1 VQLQCNPQAWRNA
14 LEALNDTRSRL
25 WECCVWQHK
34 DAAAQNA
41 APKMGILMGK
51 LRLSFGHASVT
62 LRLSRVG
69 KTGLKTGGGCTNA
82 KGVAATVSSSTNN
95 MTNIPAT
102 SFEQFVEDY
111 KMFFS

>member
-1 VQLQCNPQAWRNA
+1 
-14 LEALNDTRSRL
+14 
-25 WECCVWQHK
+25 
-34 DAAAQNA
+34 
-41 APKMGILMGK
+41 
-51 LRLSFGHASVT
+51 
-62 LRLSRVG
+62 LSRVG